1 MNRIIL
7 ILFILSISI
16 YSSNNLVLGEFP
28 LKGDVDHAVVDG
40 DTIKVEGL
48 DASIRILSIDT
59 EETYKHGTAAVRT
72 KEISDNWDEYL
83 EGWMYKVVDK
93 PVKFNTPLG
102 YQATLWARDFFR
114 GSSIVKLE
122 YDSTESKKG
131 YFGRYLTYVFAKKG
145 DKWVNFNIEIVK
157 HGYSPYST
165 KYGRSRR
172 FHKEFVEAQKFAQ
185 KSKLGVWSKSGK
197 HYPDYDVRMKW
208 WDKRGEQI
216 DHYRKNNKGKILFI
230 GGNDYDYYKL
240 KNFINKKITIFGL
253 ITGIEED
260 TEEYTYKVPFKQFV
274 DATVHVS
281 KKAGISL
288 QKLKKNK
295 DYYAYMTGT
304 VKQDHN
310 NKYHIY
316 ITKQKELKFFDDK

>member
-1 MNRIIL
+1 MNKLMIFFIL
-7 ILFILSISI
+7 ITLSVQAKNK
-16 YSSNNLVLGEFP
+16 YLLGEFP

-48 DASIRILSIDT
+48 DASIRILFIDT
-59 EETYKHGTAAVRT
+59 EESFKHGTARIRT

-83 EGWMYKVVDK
+83 ESQMLRATDK

-114 GSSIVKLE
+114 GASIVRLE
-122 YDSTESKKG
+122 YDSPSSKRG
-131 YFGRYLTYVFAKKG
+131 YYGRYLTYVFAKKG

-172 FHKEFVEAQKFAQ
+172 FHKEFLVAQEFAKKAQ
-185 KSKLGVWSKSGK
+185 LGVWSKNGK
-197 HYPDYDVRMKW
+197 HYPDYDKRLKW
-208 WDKRGEQI
+208 WNKRGEQI
-216 DHYRKNNKGKILFI
+216 DDYRNNGRKKGYLFI

-240 KNFINKKITIFGL
+240 KKFINKEVKVFGL
-253 ITGIEED
+253 IRDVEED
-260 TEEYTYKVPFKQFV
+260 VNEYTYLLPFRQFV
-274 DATVHVS
+274 DVTVHVS
-281 KKAGISL
+281 KKAGISFD
-288 QKLKKNK
+288 KLKDNQ
-295 DYYAYMTGT
+295 DYYAYIKGI

-310 NKYHIY
+310 NKFHIY
-316 ITKQKELKFFDDK
+316 IKRQKDIKFLK